1 MPIRFVYFDVDN
13 TLLDH
18 SAAERAGL
26 QDLHAAH
33 AEAFTGVPVAQL
45 QQTYHAASGPLWKQ
59 YAEGTIDKAA
69 VKERRFAHTFGALG
83 VALDPRAANAFYM
96 ARYATHWQAID
107 GALAAFDAVAA
118 QLPVGI
124 ITNGFLET
132 QRRKLDRFPV
142 LRDRSAAVI
151 ISEETGVLKPHPRLF
166 AEAAQ
171 RATVAP
177 ADILYVGD
185 SLFSD
190 VEGATRAGWQAAW
203 YTTATDPV
211 DAPVALRFHD
221 WDTFAAWLL

>member
-1 MPIRFVYFDVDN
+1 MPIRFVYFDIDN

-18 SAAERAGL
+18 RAAERAGL
-26 QDLHAAH
+26 RDLHAAH
-33 AEAFTGVPVAQL
+33 PEAFDGVAVAEL

-59 YAEGTIDKAA
+59 YAEGAIDKST
-69 VKERRFAHTFGALG
+69 VKVQRFAHTFAALG
-83 VALDPRAANAFYM
+83 VRLDPRAADTFYM
-96 ARYATHWQAID
+96 NRYATHWRAID
-107 GALAAFDAVAA
+107 GALAAFEAVAE
-118 QLPVGI
+118 QLPVGV

-151 ISEETGVLKPHPRLF
+151 ISEETGALKPHPRLF
-166 AEAAQ
+166 TEATR
-171 RATVAP
+171 RAAVAP

-190 VEGATRAGWQAAW
+190 VLGATRAGWQAAW

-211 DAPVALRFHD
+211 EAPVALRFHT
-221 WDTFAAWLL
+221 WEAFTTWLL

>member
-1 MPIRFVYFDVDN
+1 MPIRFVYFDIDN

-26 QDLHAAH
+26 RDLHAAH
-33 AEAFTGVPVAQL
+33 AEAFNGVAVAQL

-59 YAEGTIDKAA
+59 YAEGAIDKAA
-69 VKERRFAHTFGALG
+69 VKNGRFARTFATLN
-83 VALDPRAANAFYM
+83 VPLDPQHANAFYM
-96 ARYATHWQAID
+96 RRYATHWRAID
-107 GALAAFDAVAA
+107 GALTAFKAVAER
-118 QLPVGI
+118 LPVGV

-132 QRRKLDRFPV
+132 QRRKLARFPV

-166 AEAAQ
+166 TEATR
-171 RATVAP
+171 RAAVDP

-190 VEGATRAGWQAAW
+190 VQGATRAGWQAAW
-203 YTTATDPV
+203 YTAATNPV
-211 DAPVALRFHD
+211 EAPVALRFYD
-221 WDTFAAWLL
+221 WEAFTAWLL